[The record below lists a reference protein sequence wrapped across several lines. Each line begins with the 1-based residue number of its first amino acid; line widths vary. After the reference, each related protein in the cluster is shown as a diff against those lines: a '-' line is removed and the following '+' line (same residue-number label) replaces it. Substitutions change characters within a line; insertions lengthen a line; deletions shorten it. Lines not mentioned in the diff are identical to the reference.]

1 MKNLK
6 KLLPLTM
13 AVTMTITALPTVV
26 YADSTKVVT
35 LGANLTEDQ
44 RASMYTY
51 FGTSADQVTTIE
63 VNNSQERQYLE
74 GIAPEAQI
82 GTKTYSCAYV
92 EPTTSGGIQV
102 KTANLTYVT
111 SSMIASTLTTS
122 GVENCNVV
130 ASAPFA
136 VSGTGALTGIMLA
149 YEKATG
155 TTLNEDQKE
164 TASQEL
170 VTTTELADSVG
181 QDAATDI
188 INDVKEEVISDNIT
202 DPDEIQDT
210 ISDAAEDA
218 GVTLTDDQIAQ
229 ITDLM
234 EQISQYDYD
243 VKSLEKTLNNL
254 SGEDKGFI
262 SNIVSSIKD
271 FFTGSSGD
279 GILGETDDD
288 SLGAGTIIDSTLD
301 SSSSDNDSDED
312 EGFFGKLSHFFKNIF
327 GGSKSDS
334 GSNDSSV
341 NTTDTSNTSTD
352 TTSTDTISTGSTSTD
367 TTATDSNTSTNS
379 TSGSNS
385 TGQSTE
391 DSYSTSYNS
400 NTDITSSESS
410 DDTSGSSS
418 GDSYDSS
425 ENVTNSTS
433 GTTSDTP

>member
-13 AVTMTITALPTVV
+13 AAAMTITALPTVV

-35 LGANLTEDQ
+35 LGADLTEDQ
-44 RASMYTY
+44 RTSMYTY

-63 VNNSQERQYLE
+63 VNNTQERQYLE

-301 SSSSDNDSDED
+301 SDSSDNDSD

-334 GSNDSSV
+334 GSDDSSV
-341 NTTDTSNTSTD
+341 NTSDTGNTSTD
-352 TTSTDTISTGSTSTD
+352 TTSTGITSTD

-379 TSGSNS
+379 TSGSDS
-385 TGQSTE
+385 TGKSTE

-400 NTDITSSESS
+400 NTDTTSSDSS
-410 DDTSGSSS
+410 GDTSESSS

-425 ENVTNSTS
+425 ESVTDSTS
-433 GTTSDTP
+433 GMTSDTP

>member
-1 MKNLK
+1 
-6 KLLPLTM
+6 M

-35 LGANLTEDQ
+35 LGADLTEDQ
-44 RASMYTY
+44 RTSMYTY

-170 VTTTELADSVG
+170 VATTELADSVG

-367 TTATDSNTSTNS
+367 TTATDSNTSTND
-379 TSGSNS
+379 TSGSDS
-385 TGQSTE
+385 TSQSTE
-391 DSYSTSYNS
+391 DSFSTSYNS
-400 NTDITSSESS
+400 NTDTTSSESS

>member
-1 MKNLK
+1 MV
-6 KLLPLTM
+6 
-13 AVTMTITALPTVV
+13 AAMTITALPTVA

-35 LGANLTEDQ
+35 LGADLTEDQ
-44 RASMYTY
+44 RTSMYTY

-63 VNNSQERQYLE
+63 VNNTQERQYLE

-164 TASQEL
+164 TATQEL
-170 VTTTELADSVG
+170 VTTTDLADSVG

-202 DPDEIQDT
+202 DSDEIQDT
-210 ISDAAEDA
+210 ISDAADKA
-218 GVTLTDDQIAQ
+218 GVTLSDDQIAQ

-243 VKSLEKTLNNL
+243 VKSLEKTLDNL

-271 FFTGSSGD
+271 FFTGNSGD

-301 SSSSDNDSDED
+301 SSSSDDDSDD
-312 EGFFGKLSHFFKNIF
+312 SFFSKLSHFFKNIF

-334 GSNDSSV
+334 GSDDSSV
-341 NTTDTSNTSTD
+341 NNTTSGTTNTDNASTDTSSSSTNT
-352 TTSTDTISTGSTSTD
+352 TGTGDANQT
-367 TTATDSNTSTNS
+367 TDS
-379 TSGSNS
+379 
-385 TGQSTE
+385 
-391 DSYSTSYNS
+391 SYDTSYNS
-400 NTDITSSESS
+400 NTDTTS
-410 DDTSGSSS
+410 SGSSS
-418 GDSYDSS
+418 SAAGSTSSDTYDNSNSDSS
-425 ENVTNSTS
+425 STSETNSDSSLESSSSQSS
-433 GTTSDTP
+433 GTATE

>member
-6 KLLPLTM
+6 KLLPLTL
-13 AVTMTITALPTVV
+13 AAAMTITALPTVA

-35 LGANLTEDQ
+35 LGADLTDDQ
-44 RASMYTY
+44 RTSMYTY
-51 FGTSADQVTTIE
+51 FGTSTDQVTTIE

-271 FFTGSSGD
+271 FFTGNSGD

-301 SSSSDNDSDED
+301 SSSSNNDSNED

-334 GSNDSSV
+334 GSDDSSV
-341 NTTDTSNTSTD
+341 NTSDTGNASTD
-352 TTSTDTISTGSTSTD
+352 TTSTGSTSTDTDTAD
-367 TTATDSNTSTNS
+367 TTATDSNTSTNDTAGSDS
-379 TSGSNS
+379 TSG
-385 TGQSTE
+385 STE

-400 NTDITSSESS
+400 SIDTTSSGSS
-410 DDTSGSSS
+410 GDTSGSNS

>member
-1 MKNLK
+1 MNNFK
-6 KLLPLTM
+6 KILPVTM
-13 AVTMTITALPTVV
+13 AAAMMISALPTVA
-26 YADSTKVVT
+26 YADSSKVVT
-35 LGANLTEDQ
+35 LGADLTEEQ
-44 RASMYTY
+44 RTSMYTY

-63 VNNSQERQYLE
+63 VNNTQERQYLE

-164 TASQEL
+164 TATQEL
-170 VTTTELADSVG
+170 VTTTDLADSVG

-202 DPDEIQDT
+202 DPDEIQET

-218 GVTLTDDQIAQ
+218 GVSLTDDQIAQ

-271 FFTGSSGD
+271 FFTGNSGD

-301 SSSSDNDSDED
+301 SSSSDDDSD

-327 GGSKSDS
+327 GGSKSDT
-334 GSNDSSV
+334 GSDDSSV
-341 NTTDTSNTSTD
+341 TTTSNGTTNND
-352 TTSTDTISTGSTSTD
+352 TTSTGSSSSTST
-367 TTATDSNTSTNS
+367 
-379 TSGSNS
+379 G
-385 TGQSTE
+385 TGTE
-391 DSYSTSYNS
+391 DASRTTEGSYDSSYNS
-400 NTDITSSESS
+400 NTDTGSSDSSGTSNAGSSSESS
-410 DDTSGSSS
+410 LDGSNSS
-418 GDSYDSS
+418 SYDSS
-425 ENVTNSTS
+425 EGNNTAAETSSGNVTE
-433 GTTSDTP
+433 

>member
-1 MKNLK
+1 
-6 KLLPLTM
+6 M
-13 AVTMTITALPTVV
+13 AAAMMISALPTVA
-26 YADSTKVVT
+26 YADSSKVVT
-35 LGANLTEDQ
+35 LGADLTEEQ
-44 RASMYTY
+44 RTSMYTY

-63 VNNSQERQYLE
+63 VNNTQERQYLE

-164 TASQEL
+164 TATQEL
-170 VTTTELADSVG
+170 VTTTDLADSVG

-202 DPDEIQDT
+202 DPDEIQET

-218 GVTLTDDQIAQ
+218 GVSLTDDQIAQ

-271 FFTGSSGD
+271 FFTGNSGD

-301 SSSSDNDSDED
+301 SSSSDDDSD

-327 GGSKSDS
+327 GGSKSDT
-334 GSNDSSV
+334 GSDDSSV
-341 NTTDTSNTSTD
+341 TTTSNGTTNND
-352 TTSTDTISTGSTSTD
+352 TTSTGSSSSTST
-367 TTATDSNTSTNS
+367 
-379 TSGSNS
+379 G
-385 TGQSTE
+385 TGTE
-391 DSYSTSYNS
+391 DASRTTEGSYDSSYNS
-400 NTDITSSESS
+400 NTDTGSSDSSGTSNAGSSSESS
-410 DDTSGSSS
+410 LDGSNSS
-418 GDSYDSS
+418 SYDSS
-425 ENVTNSTS
+425 EGNNTAAETSSGNVTE
-433 GTTSDTP
+433 

>member
-1 MKNLK
+1 
-6 KLLPLTM
+6 M
-13 AVTMTITALPTVV
+13 AAAMTITALPTVV

-35 LGANLTEDQ
+35 LGADLTEDQ
-44 RASMYTY
+44 RTSMYTY

-63 VNNSQERQYLE
+63 VNNTQERQYLE

-218 GVTLTDDQIAQ
+218 GVTLTDDQMAQ

-271 FFTGSSGD
+271 FFTGNSGD

-334 GSNDSSV
+334 GSDDSSV

-352 TTSTDTISTGSTSTD
+352 TTSTGSTSTD

-379 TSGSNS
+379 TWGSDS

-400 NTDITSSESS
+400 NTDTTSSESS
-410 DDTSGSSS
+410 GDTSGSNS

-425 ENVTNSTS
+425 EPVTNSTS

>member
-1 MKNLK
+1 MKNFK
-6 KLLPLTM
+6 KILPLTLAA
-13 AVTMTITALPTVV
+13 AVTITALPTVA

-35 LGANLTEDQ
+35 LGADLTEDQ
-44 RASMYTY
+44 RTSMYTY

-63 VNNSQERQYLE
+63 VNNTQERQYLE

-210 ISDAAEDA
+210 ISDAADKA

-271 FFTGSSGD
+271 FFTGNSGD

-301 SSSSDNDSDED
+301 SSTSDDDSDD
-312 EGFFGKLSHFFKNIF
+312 GFFSKLSHFFKNIF

-334 GSNDSSV
+334 GSDSTSESTEDSSSSSY
-341 NTTDTSNTSTD
+341 NTTSD
-352 TTSTDTISTGSTSTD
+352 TTSSGASSNAGTSNSAD
-367 TTATDSNTSTNS
+367 NYNDSESDSNS
-379 TSGSNS
+379 TSGS
-385 TGQSTE
+385 
-391 DSYSTSYNS
+391 
-400 NTDITSSESS
+400 SS
-410 DDTSGSSS
+410 DSSS
-418 GDSYDSS
+418 ASVSDS
-425 ENVTNSTS
+425 VTE
-433 GTTSDTP
+433 

>member
-1 MKNLK
+1 MMKNLK

-13 AVTMTITALPTVV
+13 AAAITITALPTVA

-35 LGANLTEDQ
+35 LGADLTEDQ
-44 RASMYTY
+44 RTSMYTY

-271 FFTGSSGD
+271 FFTGNSGD

-301 SSSSDNDSDED
+301 SSSSDNDNDED

-334 GSNDSSV
+334 GSDDSSV
-341 NTTDTSNTSTD
+341 NTTNTSN
-352 TTSTDTISTGSTSTD
+352 TSTD

-379 TSGSNS
+379 TSGSDS
-385 TGQSTE
+385 TGQSAE

-400 NTDITSSESS
+400 NTDTTSSDSS
-410 DDTSGSSS
+410 GDTSGSSF
-418 GDSYDSS
+418 GDSYNSTES
-425 ENVTNSTS
+425 GTNSTS
-433 GTTSDTP
+433 GTTLDTP